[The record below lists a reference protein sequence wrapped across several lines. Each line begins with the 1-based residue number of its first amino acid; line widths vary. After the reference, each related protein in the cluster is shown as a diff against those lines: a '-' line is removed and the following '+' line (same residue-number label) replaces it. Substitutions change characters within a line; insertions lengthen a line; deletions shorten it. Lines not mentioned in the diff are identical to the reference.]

1 MAISGDKRTTPLLM
15 ILLAGIIGYAF
26 WSGSLI
32 DMLGLKGVQ
41 QQKEQLAAIADTVA
55 TLNAQTDSAKKE
67 LAKGTVE
74 DLRERLEGYR
84 SSLALMR
91 RLVPE
96 RNEVPNLLD
105 DISTRA
111 KIRGVNLAEVSP
123 MPETQGPAPFTT
135 HMYGM
140 KVVGHYDEIGEF
152 LADIASLQRIIVPY
166 DVTIAP
172 AQSQMT
178 KVLGDSTGAM
188 LEAKFRI
195 RTYVKSSQAEGE
207 ASGS

>member
-1 MAISGDKRTTPLLM
+1 MAISGDKRSTPLLL
-15 ILLAGIIGYAF
+15 ILLAGIVGYAF

-32 DMLGLKGVQ
+32 DMLGMKGVQ
-41 QQKEQLAAIADTVA
+41 QQKEQIAAVADTIA
-55 TLNAQTDSAKKE
+55 ILEAQTDSAKKE

-74 DLRERLEGYR
+74 DLRRRLEGYR
-84 SSLALMR
+84 ASLALMR

-111 KIRGVNLAEVSP
+111 KIRGVSVAEVTP
-123 MPETQGPAPFTT
+123 MPETAGPVPFTT

-140 KVVGHYDEIGEF
+140 KVVGHYDDIGQF
-152 LADIASLQRIIVPY
+152 FADIASLQRIIVPF
-166 DVTIAP
+166 DVTVAP
-172 AQSQMT
+172 AQAQT
-178 KVLGDSTGAM
+178 AKVLGDSTGAL

-207 ASGS
+207 ASGM

>member
-26 WSGSLI
+26 WSGSLS
-32 DMLGLKGVQ
+32 DMLGLQGVQ

-111 KIRGVNLAEVSP
+111 KIRGVTPVSYTHLRAHET
-123 MPETQGPAPFTT
+123 PE
-135 HMYGM
+135 HL
-140 KVVGHYDEIGEF
+140 VCR
-152 LADIASLQRIIVPY
+152 LL
-166 DVTIAP
+166 
-172 AQSQMT
+172 
-178 KVLGDSTGAM
+178 
-188 LEAKFRI
+188 LE
-195 RTYVKSSQAEGE
+195 
-207 ASGS
+207 

>member
-1 MAISGDKRTTPLLM
+1 MAISGDKRTTPLLL
-15 ILLAGIIGYAF
+15 ILLAGIVGYAV
-26 WSGSLI
+26 WTGSLI

-41 QQKEQLAAIADTVA
+41 QQKAQIAAIADTVA
-55 TLNAQTDSAKKE
+55 TLQAQTDSAKKE

-74 DLRERLEGYR
+74 DLRRRLEGYR
-84 SSLALMR
+84 ASLALMR

-111 KIRGVNLAEVSP
+111 KIRGVNLAEVTP
-123 MPETQGPAPFTT
+123 MPETAGPVPFTT

-140 KVVGHYDEIGEF
+140 KVVGHYDQIGEF

-166 DVTIAP
+166 DVTLAP
-172 AQSQMT
+172 AQAQMT
-178 KVLGDSTGAM
+178 KVLGDSSGAM

-207 ASGS
+207 ASGT